1 MLPESEWD
9 VDSLIEP
16 SSLLEFELLM
26 LTDSEIDSELD
37 VLSEVD
43 VEPLSEAESL
53 LELFPDSEIDTE
65 SLLETDSDIDR
76 ESEAE
81 SLSE

>member
-1 MLPESEWD
+1 MLPESELD

-16 SSLLEFELLM
+16 SSLIELELL
-26 LTDSEIDSELD
+26 LLADSETDAEPETLPEI
-37 VLSEVD
+37 D

-53 LELFPDSEIDTE
+53 LELLPDSELDTE
-65 SLLETDSDIDR
+65 SLLEPDSDIDR